1 MAIVILND
9 KDRELLKSKSAMALP
24 DNPSNKSLSA
34 RQIKAKFYECSL
46 LLFEWLR
53 QTQGNIIDE
62 IGNIQIQIDDL
73 NNLKGEQGPQGEPG
87 KTPSFAINAKGELI
101 CTFED

>member
-1 MAIVILND
+1 MAILILND

-34 RQIKAKFYECSL
+34 RQIKSKFYECSL

-53 QTQGNIIDE
+53 KTQGELNGEVDKIYIKLDE
-62 IGNIQIQIDDL
+62 LDNMR
-73 NNLKGEQGPQGEPG
+73 GEQGPQGEPG
-87 KTPSFAINAKGELI
+87 KTPSFAINDKGELI